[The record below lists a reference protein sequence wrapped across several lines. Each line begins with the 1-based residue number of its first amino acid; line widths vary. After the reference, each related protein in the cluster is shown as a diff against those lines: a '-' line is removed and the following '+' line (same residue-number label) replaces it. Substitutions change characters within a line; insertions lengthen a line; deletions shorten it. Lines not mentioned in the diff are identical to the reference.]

1 MQKWFRRRATGTGP
15 FLAFVALLT
24 AVVAAYGAFIL
35 PRAASTELPRA
46 APSARANVVLASA
59 GLGDEENSCPW
70 KRDQGTE
77 TIVDLYSG
85 A

>member
-24 AVVAAYGAFIL
+24 AVAAYGAFIL

-46 APSARANVVLASA
+46 APSARANVELASA
-59 GLGDEENSCPW
+59 RLGDEENSCPW

-77 TIVDLYSG
+77 TTVDLYSG